1 MSLTVILVAVAVI
14 ALGAIVYYN
23 RKSKSFDV
31 NQDGKV
37 DIKDAVEAAQ
47 RAVAGAKVDVKQ
59 ALDVNKDGKLDAADA
74 TIVANKVK
82 KAAGKVKTAV
92 KKTTTKKK

>member
-31 NQDGKV
+31 NQDGKIDV
-37 DIKDAVEAAQ
+37 KDAVEAAQ
-47 RAVAGAKVDVKQ
+47 RAAAGAKVDVKA

-74 TIVANKVK
+74 TVVANKAK